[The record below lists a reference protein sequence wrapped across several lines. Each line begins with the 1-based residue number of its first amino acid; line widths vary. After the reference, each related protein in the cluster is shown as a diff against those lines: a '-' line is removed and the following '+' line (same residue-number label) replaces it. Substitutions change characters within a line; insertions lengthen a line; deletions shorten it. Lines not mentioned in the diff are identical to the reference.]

1 MDSKNVSYA
10 YRGIYKGP
18 VHIRVDKSGL
28 IKIQM
33 DGTNWLGDTDTFVS
47 ATWKVEDDSTAVTIS
62 DTSLATPIATA
73 YVSCTDYGE
82 PVNIK
87 VSCVSDAAVAETC
100 TRSFVIHR
108 VRTA

>member
-1 MDSKNVSYA
+1 MDSKNVAYA
-10 YRGIYKGP
+10 YRGIFKGP
-18 VHIRVDKSGL
+18 LHVYIDKASKT
-28 IKIQM
+28 KISL
-33 DGTNWLGDTDTFVS
+33 DTTNWVGSDTITG
-47 ATWKVEDDSTAVTIS
+47 ATWKIEDDSTAVTLS
-62 DTSLATPIATA
+62 DTSLATPIATT